1 MVAQSLPCPAYS
13 GGGSKGGKVPGRR
26 EGSGEAGTGDVL
38 VGRRHC
44 KKVFQLLV
52 LVPQAE
58 IRGQQTQGSL
68 ERVPLLPAPPP
79 PSSVWLGPGM
89 TLWAAWPSP
98 WPGFPFSILKFPS
111 PCHQFLCVAQE
122 GKAANSFLKLQVAEF
137 LLRQSVP
144 LAGGQDGS
152 GGTSVSFSSGSSL
165 SSPRYGT

>member
-26 EGSGEAGTGDVL
+26 EGSGEVGRGDVL

-52 LVPQAE
+52 LVPQAKVC
-58 IRGQQTQGSL
+58 GQQTRGSL
-68 ERVPLLPAPPP
+68 ERIPLLPAPPP
-79 PSSVWLGPGM
+79 PSSLWLGPGM

-111 PCHQFLCVAQE
+111 PCHQFCVWPRRVR
-122 GKAANSFLKLQVAEF
+122 LQPIFEV
-137 LLRQSVP
+137 
-144 LAGGQDGS
+144 AGGRLPPA
-152 GGTSVSFSSGSSL
+152 SVSATCRRAGWVRGTFSQLQLWLFSKL
-165 SSPRYGT
+165 P

>member
-1 MVAQSLPCPAYS
+1 MVVQSLPCPAYS

-26 EGSGEAGTGDVL
+26 EGSGEVGTGDVL

-79 PSSVWLGPGM
+79 PSSLWLGPGM

-98 WPGFPFSILKFPS
+98 WPGFPFSILKLPS

-122 GKAANSFLKLQVAEF
+122 GKAAIHFWSCRWPSSSCVSQCHLQEGRMGQGGLQSASALA
-137 LLRQSVP
+137 LL
-144 LAGGQDGS
+144 
-152 GGTSVSFSSGSSL
+152 
-165 SSPRYGT
+165 